1 MEQNTLKTFFL
12 KRKIIFPYCTLTVF
26 IIPSDE
32 SRDIKKGDRILAVT
46 IRTTLDLLRLK
57 NRLATL
63 AEVQEAEPGNE
74 GIKVVLK
81 GLARVKVTRTARYK
95 FAEYE
100 LVDPGTQDPHDTM
113 LESLRKKAQ
122 ELIFLINVEESDKL
136 IKLMNYIVDLNQM
149 TDFIANYFVMDFP
162 TRYRLYRETGI
173 RDRSQK
179 LILEL
184 TNLIDRLTKKRN
196 KTNL

>member
-12 KRKIIFPYCTLTVF
+12 KRKILFPFCTLTVF
-26 IIPSDE
+26 IRPSDE
-32 SRDIKKGDRILAVT
+32 SRDIKKGDRILAVP
-46 IRTTLDLLRLK
+46 IRTALDLLRLK

-63 AEVQEAEPGNE
+63 SEVQEAESGS
-74 GIKVVLK
+74 GRIKVVLK
-81 GLARVKVTRTARYK
+81 GLARVRVTRTARYK

-100 LVDPGTQDPHDTM
+100 PVDPGEPDPHDAV

-162 TRYRLYRETGI
+162 ARYRLYRETGI
-173 RDRSQK
+173 MNRSRN
-179 LILEL
+179 LIIEL
-184 TNLIDRLTKKRN
+184 TELIDRLSKKRN
-196 KTNL
+196 KTGL

>member
-12 KRKIIFPYCTLTVF
+12 KRKIIFPYCTLTIF
-26 IIPSDE
+26 IRPSAE
-32 SRDIKKGDRILAVT
+32 SREIKKGDRILAVT
-46 IRTTLDLLRLK
+46 IRTALDLLRLT

-63 AEVQEAEPGNE
+63 AEVQETESGSE

-81 GLARVKVTRTARYK
+81 GLARVTVTGTVGYK
-95 FAEYE
+95 FAGYE
-100 LVDPGTQDPHDTM
+100 PIEPGAPDPHDTA

-136 IKLMNYIVDLNQM
+136 IRLMNYIVDLNQM

-162 TRYRLYRETGI
+162 ARYRLYRETGVGN
-173 RDRSQK
+173 RSQK
-179 LILEL
+179 LIIEL
-184 TNLIDRLTKKRN
+184 TNLIERLTKKKN
-196 KTNL
+196 KTNP